1 MLRHVFTLTLVAV
14 LAAGCMSGNRKK
26 SDLAEPTKG
35 YWFLSEKFPYQF
47 LRVELY
53 PDHVEGLPSLTMEFK
68 VRAES
73 QGVTWT
79 SAGEQVMIRF
89 VRPNPGRVT
98 LTPITERK
106 AYRGRYAREALE
118 LPVVEVKIG
127 GERMLMHYT
136 ESEAEMD
143 RLLRQK
149 NKLRLDVVWGPTT
162 PEVMET
168 MFRLTK
174 PTAGDV
180 LFDLGCG
187 DARILVAAAR
197 RFGTQGVGYD
207 IDTKL
212 LEKGRNDAQKNRVAE
227 LITLRAED
235 LFAADLSSATIV
247 AIYLSDRIN
256 SKLRPKFFRELKPG
270 TRVVSHNWHMGDWLP
285 DARVF
290 TQDRTRVVYYWV
302 MPANFSGSWVDDEG
316 KTLTIRQH
324 YQMAEV
330 TIVGA
335 SAEPKPKEFR
345 IAGFR
350 LRHPELGILE
360 LTGET
365 LTATKPASTPRVFRR
380 RPGTMEPPAI

>member
-1 MLRHVFTLTLVAV
+1 MLRRIFTLSLVTMF
-14 LAAGCMSGNRKK
+14 AAGCMSGNRKK
-26 SDLAEPTKG
+26 SDLAEPTRG
-35 YWFLSEKFPYQF
+35 FWFLSEKFPYQF

-53 PDHVEGLPSLTMEFK
+53 PDHVEGLPSLAMEFK
-68 VRAES
+68 IRAES
-73 QGVTWT
+73 QGMTWST
-79 SAGEQVMIRF
+79 TGEQVVIRF

-98 LTPITERK
+98 FTPVTDRK
-106 AYRGRYAREALE
+106 TYRGRYAREALQ
-118 LPVVEVKIG
+118 LPLVEVKIG
-127 GERMLMHYT
+127 GERLVMHYT

-174 PTAGDV
+174 PTAADV

-197 RFGTQGVGYD
+197 RFRTRGVGYD
-207 IDTKL
+207 IDTRL
-212 LEKGRNDAQKNRVAE
+212 LDKGRNDAQKNRVAE

-256 SKLRPKFFRELKPG
+256 SKLRPKFFRELRPG
-270 TRVVSHNWHMGDWLP
+270 TRIVSHNWHMGDWLP

-302 MPANFSGSWVDDEG
+302 IPANFSGRWIENTG
-316 KTLTIRQH
+316 TALTIRQH
-324 YQMAEV
+324 YQVAE
-330 TIVGA
+330 ISLEGAPVGA
-335 SAEPKPKEFR
+335 KQQEYRVDA
-345 IAGFR
+345 FR

-360 LTGET
+360 LSGET
-365 LTATKPASTPRVFRR
+365 LSVTKRGSPTRLFHRQ
-380 RPGTMEPPAI
+380 PGTMEPPAI